1 MKNMTALERHL
12 RAAAARLANSETPH
26 LDVRVLARHA
36 LGLDD
41 AGLIL
46 AGDRQIT
53 EDERAAIEALIA
65 RRARGEPVSQIVG
78 EKDFFGLTFETAPGV
93 LTPRPDSES
102 LIEAALR
109 RRHNEAPL
117 RILDFGTGTGC
128 LLCALLDA
136 FPNGSGVGVDINPD
150 SVALARRNA
159 LRLGFGERA
168 AFIEGGWEAA
178 PQEAFDLII
187 SNPPYI
193 PDAERANLAPD
204 VVDFEEPRALFGGPD
219 GLDGY
224 RAVLAAAASRIS
236 TAGLIILELGAGQDA
251 AVRALAHAVLPGARM
266 ETDADLASRPRA
278 FVIDLRLERAPQK
291 SV

>member
-1 MKNMTALERHL
+1 MTTLERHL
-12 RAAAARLANSETPH
+12 RALAARLANSETPH
-26 LDVRVLARHA
+26 LDARVLAKHA

-46 AGDRQIT
+46 AGDLQIT
-53 EDERAAIEALIA
+53 EDERAALEALIA
-65 RRARGEPVSQIVG
+65 RRACGEPVAQIVG

-102 LIEAALR
+102 LIGAAIAR
-109 RRHNEAPL
+109 RDRDAPL
-117 RILDFGTGTGC
+117 RILDLGTGTGC
-128 LLCALLDA
+128 LLCALLSA

-159 LRLGFGERA
+159 ARLGFGARA

-178 PQEAFDLII
+178 PRAAFDLII

-193 PDAERANLAPD
+193 PDADRAGLAPD
-204 VVDFEEPRALFGGPD
+204 VVDFEDPRALFGGPD

-224 RAVLAAAASRIS
+224 RAVLAAAALRIS
-236 TAGLIILELGAGQDA
+236 PAGLIILELGAGQDE
-251 AVRALAHAVLPGARM
+251 AVRALARAVFPGERM

-278 FVIDLRLERAPQK
+278 FVIDLRLEQAPQK